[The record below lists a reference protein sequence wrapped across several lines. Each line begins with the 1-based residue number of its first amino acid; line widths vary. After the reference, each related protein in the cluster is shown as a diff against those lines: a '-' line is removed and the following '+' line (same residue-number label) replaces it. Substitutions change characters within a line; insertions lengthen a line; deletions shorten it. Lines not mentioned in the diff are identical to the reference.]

1 MVTRHSSPT
10 HRATRRDLKMVSK
23 LGGASL
29 IVIAAL
35 AMSANTAQAQ
45 TEDVVCADA
54 ATGAPI
60 ASQQAAAALASGVQ
74 VICGAGAQATGDG
87 AIAVGKN
94 AKATGQS
101 DSIAIGTDSEATGV
115 SAVAVGDTAKALG
128 ARTVAIG
135 NNARAGRGPNEGAG
149 AVAVGN
155 GAQALTNGT
164 VSVGQNA
171 GGGAT
176 NAGTSRVAIGDNA
189 GTNVDGNTNTAVGAQ
204 SGQTIKGVNNTA
216 LGYQAGRNVHGI
228 ISLVNGMNNTA
239 IGTRS
244 GNVVSGSRNT
254 TVGWEAGS
262 NVTGFDNVSFGGQ
275 SGINVQG
282 RQNTANGYYAGSGI
296 QGSYNVASGTAA
308 GANVT
313 GSYNI
318 ALGDHAGTLTRVTV
332 ASDGQPDFSSSDRLT
347 VSDSIALGRETQ
359 VGGDNAMALGSLA
372 NATLANSVALGANA
386 LADTV
391 IGTASGT
398 IAGTTYNYAG
408 SVPLST
414 VSIGKAGEER
424 TITNLAAGRVDA
436 TSTDAVNGSQ
446 LAATNAALDEAAAA
460 ADNSVQYDDPDKAS
474 VTLGG
479 VASTDGGVS
488 NGTKITNVAQ
498 GNVADG
504 STDAVNGTQL
514 YQVQQQMLAGQTHYV
529 SINDNGTQGANYNND
544 GAVARNSMAI
554 GVGASATG
562 YAEEGVAMGPNA
574 AVKGWRSVAIGN
586 QAIANGSEGI
596 AIGNSAISNGG
607 VSIGANTATGIMAVS
622 IGNNAGEQA
631 SGNGNTS
638 VGWYAGRFITGHF
651 NSVFGTSAGQNVTG
665 TSNSIFGLHAGE
677 KLTGSRNVSLGN
689 YAMTEATGSEN
700 IAIGS
705 RSSTGIIGDHNMA
718 LGYMA
723 NNRTEGDHNIALGM
737 SAGGYS
743 FGDNNSA
750 IGYQAGFGTIG
761 DQNIAYGFS
770 AGYLNRGSNN
780 VLMGTQAGS
789 RGDLNDPAA
798 LQLTTANEVIAIG
811 QNSFANQDTAVAIGK
826 DATAN
831 ASVGDVAL
839 GAGSVTDLAVG
850 TASGTIAG
858 ITYNYAGTNP
868 LSTVSV
874 GAVGAERTVTNVA
887 AGRVSASSTDAI
899 NGSQLAATNDA
910 VEDAI
915 LQAQGNTAALGGG
928 AAYDP
933 ATSLYTAPSYVTST
947 GTYNNVG
954 DALVAGNNQ
963 TNALGNSVA
972 SGLGGTSSYDPVT
985 GQVTTGLNVGGT
997 DYSDV
1002 NSALNAVSTQ
1012 ASAGWNVT
1020 TGAVGSGIVNG
1031 SSLANVAPGAT
1042 HTITAGD
1049 NIVATQNG
1057 TEVQL
1062 AVNPDLKVT
1071 SVTTGNTVMDND
1083 GVTVSGGA
1091 NGPVSLTGNGLD
1103 NGGNTITNVAAGV
1116 NDTDAVNVSQLAAAT
1131 TAGANADERA
1141 VKYDWTD
1148 LDGDGVVDPG
1158 EVDYSKVTLA
1168 GATGTTIDNLA
1179 PGTIDASSMQAVNG
1193 SQIHANQQSLANALG
1208 GGSVV
1213 NADGTLSAPSYVTST
1228 GTYNNVGDAL
1238 IAGNNQINLLGN
1250 SVASG
1255 LGGTSSYDQ
1264 TTGQLTTALTVGG
1277 VNYSDVNS
1285 ALNAVGAQA
1294 GAGWTVTTDAS
1305 GTGESV
1311 ATLGDY
1317 TVEPGE
1323 NLGITAGNNMIITQ
1337 DGTDLEFAVN
1347 PNLKITSVTT
1357 GNTVMNNDGVTV
1369 NGGANGPVSL
1379 TNNGL
1384 NNGGN
1389 IITNV
1394 AAGVNDTDAVNV
1406 SQLAAAT
1413 TAGTNA
1419 DERAVKYDWT
1429 DLDGDGVVDP
1439 GEVDYSKATL
1449 AGVGGTT
1456 IDNLAPGTI
1465 DATSMQAVNGS
1476 QIHANQ
1482 QSLANAL
1489 GAGSVVNAD
1498 GTLGAPSYVTSTGT
1512 YNNVG
1517 DALVAGNNQTN
1528 ALGNSVASGLGGTS
1542 SYDPVT
1548 GQVTTGLSV
1557 GGTNYS
1563 DVNSAL
1569 NAVSTQA
1576 SAGWNVTTGAVGS
1589 GIVNGSSLANVAPG
1603 ATHTITAG
1611 DNIVATQNGTEVQL
1625 AVNPDLNVTSV
1636 TTGNTV
1642 MDNDGVTVSG
1652 GANGPVSLTG
1662 NGLDNGGNTISNV
1675 AAGVNDTDAVNV
1687 AQLNQTNQ
1695 QVTDLSNRTDALG
1708 ESVASGLGGNSSY
1721 DPVTGQVTTDL
1732 NVGGTSYTDV
1742 NSAINAINAT
1752 ANAGWNIQANGGAS
1766 SNIAT
1771 NGTLNVTQGS
1781 NTQVT
1786 LQGNELQVAVV
1797 DNPTFSGMVTANGGL
1812 TVGAGQ
1818 TVDMGGN
1825 VVTNVGAGAV
1835 NATSTDAV
1843 NGSQLYAAS
1852 VAAQNSVQYDEGH
1865 TSVTFNPGGD
1875 AIQLHNVAAGTAPTD
1890 AVNVAQLNA
1899 GMNDAVARANSYTD
1913 SRIMMLEYDLGNA
1926 RRDANAGTAG
1936 ALAAAGLPQ
1945 AYEPGKGMI
1954 AGGVGYYD
1962 GQTAFAIGGSRVSD
1976 DGRIIVKAGATY
1988 NTRGRAGAN
1997 VGVGYQF

>member
-10 HRATRRDLKMVSK
+10 HRATRRDLKIVSK

-35 AMSANTAQAQ
+35 AMSANPAQAQ

-115 SAVAVGDTAKALG
+115 SAVAAGDTAKALG

-135 NNARAGRGPNEGAG
+135 NNARAGRGPNDGAG

-262 NVTGFDNVSFGGQ
+262 NVTGFDNISFGGQ

-332 ASDGQPDFSSSDRLT
+332 ASDGQPDFSSSARLT

-359 VGGDNAMALGSLA
+359 VGGDNAMAIGSLA

-386 LADTV
+386 VADTV

-460 ADNSVQYDDPDKAS
+460 ADNSVQYDDPDKTS

-479 VASTDGGVS
+479 VASSDGGVT

-529 SINDNGTQGANYNND
+529 SINDGGVQGGNYNND
-544 GAVARNSMAI
+544 GALGRDSIAI
-554 GVGASATG
+554 GVNTSTAAGAQEAIAIGARAT
-562 YAEEGVAMGPNA
+562 ANSSVGVAISSD
-574 AVKGWRSVAIGN
+574 AVSN
-586 QAIANGSEGI
+586 QGGI
-596 AIGNSAISNGG
+596 AIGALSLANGDGVSVGLGAGMQSSGLFNTYVGSNSGISSVGDLNSAFGIGSGRGVTGNANLALGG
-607 VSIGANTATGIMAVS
+607 SAGQAVIGDYNLSVGQAAGANTNGS
-622 IGNNAGEQA
+622 NNASVGVLA
-631 SGNGNTS
+631 GSSLSGNMNAGL
-638 VGWYAGRFITGHF
+638 GYAANID
-651 NSVFGTSAGQNVTG
+651 VTG
-665 TSNSIFGLHAGE
+665 D
-677 KLTGSRNVSLGN
+677 RN
-689 YAMTEATGSEN
+689 A
-700 IAIGS
+700 
-705 RSSTGIIGDHNMA
+705 A
-718 LGYMA
+718 LGY
-723 NNRTEGDHNIALGM
+723 
-737 SAGGYS
+737 SAGAVTNGN
-743 FGDNNSA
+743 DNSA
-750 IGYQAGFGTIG
+750 IGFQAGIGTNG
-761 DQNIAYGFS
+761 NQNVAMGYM
-770 AGYLNRGSNN
+770 AGAGNAGNN
-780 VLMGTQAGS
+780 NILVGTQAGVQI
-789 RGDLNDPAA
+789 DPNDPNSAET
-798 LQLTTANEVIAIG
+798 TTANDVIALG
-811 QNSFANQDTAVAIGK
+811 QSSLANQDTAVAIGK
-826 DATAN
+826 DATAK

-933 ATSLYTAPSYVTST
+933 ATNLYTAPSYVTST

-954 DALVAGNNQ
+954 DALV
-963 TNALGNSVA
+963 
-972 SGLGGTSSYDPVT
+972 
-985 GQVTTGLNVGGT
+985 
-997 DYSDV
+997 
-1002 NSALNAVSTQ
+1002 
-1012 ASAGWNVT
+1012 
-1020 TGAVGSGIVNG
+1020 
-1031 SSLANVAPGAT
+1031 
-1042 HTITAGD
+1042 
-1049 NIVATQNG
+1049 
-1057 TEVQL
+1057 
-1062 AVNPDLKVT
+1062 
-1071 SVTTGNTVMDND
+1071 
-1083 GVTVSGGA
+1083 
-1091 NGPVSLTGNGLD
+1091 
-1103 NGGNTITNVAAGV
+1103 
-1116 NDTDAVNVSQLAAAT
+1116 
-1131 TAGANADERA
+1131 
-1141 VKYDWTD
+1141 
-1148 LDGDGVVDPG
+1148 
-1158 EVDYSKVTLA
+1158 
-1168 GATGTTIDNLA
+1168 
-1179 PGTIDASSMQAVNG
+1179 
-1193 SQIHANQQSLANALG
+1193 
-1208 GGSVV
+1208 
-1213 NADGTLSAPSYVTST
+1213 
-1228 GTYNNVGDAL
+1228 
-1238 IAGNNQINLLGN
+1238 AGNNQINLLGN

-1389 IITNV
+1389 VITNV

-1413 TAGTNA
+1413 QAGTNA

-1449 AGVGGTT
+1449 AGVDGTT

-1489 GAGSVVNAD
+1489 GGGSVVNAD

-1557 GGTNYS
+1557 GGTDYS

-1642 MDNDGVTVSG
+1642 MDNDGVTVNG

-1662 NGLDNGGNTISNV
+1662 NGLDNGGNTITNV

-1695 QVTDLSNRTDALG
+1695 QVTDLSNRTDTLG

-1721 DPVTGQVTTDL
+1721 DPLTGQVTTDL

-1752 ANAGWNIQANGGAS
+1752 ANAGWNIQANGGAA

-1852 VAAQNSVQYDEGH
+1852 MAAQNSVQYDEGH